1 MEKLYLFL
9 TISMNEPQVAVRDIV
24 HSTGEFFHQSNK
36 EAILKQAAQILRND
50 ANQFISNEKEKEGKS
65 V

>member
-1 MEKLYLFL
+1 
-9 TISMNEPQVAVRDIV
+9 MNEPQVAVRDIV